1 MRLSLL
7 IFLSVALGACGANT
21 ELSSGAENAP
31 ESEAT
36 QPQQD
41 GFEPTDEM
49 DNDDADTPSDSETP
63 DETTNDNG
71 ESVDVDD
78 VDASDNTTE
87 DNSNTSSNSGGPILV
102 LGDSIM
108 DWNVEAGASIG
119 HVVQERTEQPVTI
132 RAVSGAHFASDEDDD
147 IRSQYVEG
155 DWSWVVFTGG
165 GNDLNDRC
173 GCGDCSGVLNEL
185 LSPDGASGAI
195 AEAVD
200 ALRSTGV
207 KVMFLT
213 YYDLPP
219 TAQFGFAN
227 CGDESEE
234 LALRAST
241 MAQAREDVY
250 WVDMGQVVFPNDLSA
265 FDEDHVHP
273 SERGSALIG
282 ELVADV
288 IMAQP

>member
-7 IFLSVALGACGANT
+7 IFLGFALTACGSET
-21 ELSSGAENAP
+21 ELSGETEGAV
-31 ESEAT
+31 
-36 QPQQD
+36 
-41 GFEPTDEM
+41 
-49 DNDDADTPSDSETP
+49 ET
-63 DETTNDNG
+63 EI
-71 ESVDVDD
+71 VDPGK
-78 VDASDNTTE
+78 DASDPAESVSEDDTHDSVNESQESDDLSDSSNDNDVDETSESTNNGEENT
-87 DNSNTSSNSGGPILV
+87 NTSNNSGGPILV
-102 LGDSIM
+102 LGDSVM
-108 DWNVEAGASIG
+108 AWNVEEGTSIG
-119 HVVQERTEQPVTI
+119 HVIQEQTEQPVTI
-132 RAVSGAHFASDEDDD
+132 RAVSGAHFASNEDED

-155 DWSWVVFTGG
+155 DWSWVVFSGG

-173 GCGDCSGVLNEL
+173 ECGDCSGVLNEL
-185 LSPDGASGAI
+185 LSSDGTTGAV
-195 AEAVD
+195 ADAVD
-200 ALRSTGV
+200 SLRGTGT

-234 LALRAST
+234 LALRASA
-241 MAQAREDVY
+241 MAQAREGVY

-288 IMAQP
+288 ILAE

>member
-7 IFLSVALGACGANT
+7 IFLSVALGACGTNT
-21 ELSSGAENAP
+21 ELSLGAESAP
-31 ESEAT
+31 ESEAN

-41 GFEPTDEM
+41 GFAPTDDM
-49 DNDDADTPSDSETP
+49 SDDDASAPIGE
-63 DETTNDNG
+63 DEEPNEDL
-71 ESVDVDD
+71 ESPE
-78 VDASDNTTE
+78 DNT
-87 DNSNTSSNSGGPILV
+87 NTSSNSGGPILV

-108 DWNVEAGASIG
+108 DWNVEEGTSIG

-195 AEAVD
+195 VDAVD

-250 WVDMGQVVFPNDLSA
+250 WVDMGQVVFPTDLSA

>member
-7 IFLSVALGACGANT
+7 IFLSVALGACGTNT
-21 ELSSGAENAP
+21 ELSLGAESAP
-31 ESEAT
+31 ESEAN

-41 GFEPTDEM
+41 GFAPTDDM
-49 DNDDADTPSDSETP
+49 SDDDASAPIGE
-63 DETTNDNG
+63 DEEPNEDL
-71 ESVDVDD
+71 ESPE
-78 VDASDNTTE
+78 DNT
-87 DNSNTSSNSGGPILV
+87 NTSSNSGGPILV

-108 DWNVEAGASIG
+108 DWNVEAGTSIG

-195 AEAVD
+195 VDAVD

-250 WVDMGQVVFPNDLSA
+250 WVDMGQVVFPTDLSA